1 MYFQFPY
8 LCSYYL
14 SILHLQDVKRE
25 FSSAVLAHE
34 EYMMLLDTEDI
45 EYNDDW
51 INELGE
57 VVAECF
63 LILDGMI
70 NEQSTGG

>member
-1 MYFQFPY
+1 M
-8 LCSYYL
+8 
-14 SILHLQDVKRE
+14 KRG

-63 LILDGMI
+63 LILDGTI